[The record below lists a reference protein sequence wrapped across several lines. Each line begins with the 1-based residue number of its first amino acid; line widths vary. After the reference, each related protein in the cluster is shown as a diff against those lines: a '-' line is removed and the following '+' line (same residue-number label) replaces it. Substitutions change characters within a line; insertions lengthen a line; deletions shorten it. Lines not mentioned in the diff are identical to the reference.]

1 MSVAKREISL
11 TEALGRYLSYT
22 PNYAETEQFRTDLR
36 TMNHTLLRDSIE
48 ECIQAKKA
56 PGEVSSQTKR
66 QLMHDVYMRKIKELA
81 SLYPFLFAVENALR
95 SVAAERYATAF
106 KNSSWWRIIHSAIA
120 DGKSANDFLVQQD
133 GKKRVNNTPVNSAFV
148 REVFISIERMSDSQ
162 RNILSAEN
170 CSPIVF
176 YEEIT
181 LRNLANIIFSDW
193 LLCPLGGLKK
203 SDFNSHMNTICHARN
218 EIFHSNPIKNRATV
232 FTACERILDSVDVHL
247 GDFDQKVRQ
256 VSYTRPSP
264 SIRRNARHCIP
275 PL

>member
-48 ECIQAKKA
+48 ECLQARKA
-56 PGEVSSQTKR
+56 PGEVPAQTKR
-66 QLMHDVYMRKIKELA
+66 QLMHDVYTRKIKELA

-95 SVAAERYATAF
+95 SVAAERYTESF
-106 KNSSWWRIIHSAIA
+106 KNPFWWRVFHNFILN
-120 DGKSANDFLVQQD
+120 GKGASDFKVNQD
-133 GKKRVNNTPVNSAFV
+133 GKKRVHNTPVNPAFV
-148 REVFISIERMSDSQ
+148 KEVFISIERMSQSQ
-162 RNILSAEN
+162 RNILSDAS
-170 CSPIVF
+170 CTSMAF

-181 LRNLANIIFSDW
+181 LRNLANIISADW
-193 LLCPLGGLKK
+193 LLCPLAGLKK
-203 SDFNSHMNTICHARN
+203 SDFNSHISTICNARN

-247 GDFDQKVRQ
+247 GDFDQRVRH

-264 SIRRNARHCIP
+264 SIRRNSRHCIP